1 LRGQEEIMDKIFHS
15 LSDIFMFIALWIG
28 VPVSLF
34 SMLLLLGFQ
43 IKNRFSIGITIV
55 GICGIACFGL
65 GINFQ
70 GIVTGEALSLSKFGP
85 CTVSKTN
92 DPHYY
97 WLAIST
103 WLAGSSALICMGIWA
118 LIRLFIKNNLPIKK
132 DYP

>member
-1 LRGQEEIMDKIFHS
+1 MDKLFLS
-15 LSDIFMFIALWIG
+15 LSDAFMFIALWVG

-34 SMLLLLGFQ
+34 SMLLILGFQ
-43 IKNRFSIGITIV
+43 IKNRFSIGISII
-55 GICGIACFGL
+55 GLCGIACFGL

-85 CTVSKTN
+85 CTVSKAN

-97 WLAIST
+97 WLAISI
-103 WLAGSSALICMGIWA
+103 WLVGSFALLSMGVWF

-132 DYP
+132 DSP